1 MSDTR
6 ILILEDEVI
15 TAIDLR
21 NWFEFWGYNTPI
33 ITCSEKEAL
42 KKVEKIKPDLTLVYI
57 GLKNTGC
64 RIKFAKKITDNF
76 DTAIVYLTSN
86 LDDEIIRNMRD
97 TKPYGYISKP
107 FEENQLKYT
116 VENALY
122 KRKIHKR
129 FIASK

>member
-6 ILILEDEVI
+6 ILILEDEAI
-15 TAIDLR
+15 ATIDLR

-33 ITCSEKEAL
+33 MVYSEKEAL
-42 KKVEKIKPDLTLVYI
+42 QIVQEEKLDLALIYI
-57 GLKNTGC
+57 GLKNATC

-76 DTAIVYLTSN
+76 DTAVVYLTSQ
-86 LDDEIIRNMRD
+86 LDDQIMRYMRA
-97 TKPYGYISKP
+97 TRPYGYISKP

-122 KRKIHKR
+122 KRKINKR